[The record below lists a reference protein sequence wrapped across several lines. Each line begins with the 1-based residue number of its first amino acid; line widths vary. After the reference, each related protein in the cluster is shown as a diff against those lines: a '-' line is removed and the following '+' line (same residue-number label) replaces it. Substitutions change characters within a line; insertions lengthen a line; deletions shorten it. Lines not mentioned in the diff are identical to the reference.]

1 MATLLAM
8 DDPTTWPLDLLP
20 LARPTGGL
28 WPELGLLLPG
38 KGPVVY
44 LTGAFEPGLDARLK
58 ACGRETYLTFRD
70 LADAGWRVD

>member
-1 MATLLAM
+1 MVEM
-8 DDPTTWPLDLLP
+8 SDPRTWVLDFLP
-20 LARPTGGL
+20 LVRATGGL

-44 LTGAFEPGLDARLK
+44 LTGAFEPALDARIRT
-58 ACGRETYLTFRD
+58 CNRETYLTFRD